1 MSREKLGEALTFNL
15 VSKIIQPLF
24 QILTSVLIIRVVGVD
39 LYGAYLFVIVFFGVV
54 SPLYE
59 LGLDAAL
66 MRYASEYIATN
77 NPGKIRTLTVNVL
90 KYKCIAWLLLS
101 FSIIILWHIIY
112 PDTVMAAVYMSLY
125 YLAGSFGTTFS
136 TVLETFY
143 EVKNIVLIG
152 IVATFLRF
160 ALIVSVVFLMPTVE
174 MLIMVG
180 IVPVSLTSILLYFKV
195 RERLHVIP
203 EGIHED
209 AGRIVKYSLSTMA
222 QSIAD
227 AVLVNRSE
235 VIFIGTYGTKSDVA
249 IYGTSYSLS
258 QRFLTFFQGFLG
270 GLGYIA
276 MTKIYVQNPSRL
288 REEIARMTKFIFLF
302 NIPILFWL
310 FINARFLMLLLYGSV
325 MLDAVTPFRILLL
338 IMLSSL
344 ISYPLK
350 VIISASEKMATY
362 TAISWVFVVVNI
374 ALDISL
380 ISRYGL
386 YGAILAVAIALLSQR
401 AVLFL
406 WIKRSF
412 GNFIP
417 GRSIGKC
424 LIATIPMIILL
435 SITQPLFQEVSV
447 HGVSLLAVLSLI
459 GVISYVFFI
468 RIMRVVSEEDKKALE
483 KLNIPIAKYVL
494 KCV

>member
-1 MSREKLGEALTFNL
+1 MSSEKLGEALTFNV

-24 QILTSVLIIRVVGVD
+24 HVLTSVLIIRVVGVD
-39 LYGAYLFVIVFFGVV
+39 LYGTYLFVTVFFGVL

-66 MRYASEYIATN
+66 MRYNSEYIATN

-90 KYKCIAWLLLS
+90 KYKCIAWLLVS
-101 FSIIILWHIIY
+101 FSLIIFWHIFY
-112 PDTVMAAVYMSLY
+112 PDMTMAAVYMSFY
-125 YLAGSFGTTFS
+125 FLAGSFGTTFS

-143 EVKNIVLIG
+143 EVKFPVLIG
-152 IVATFLRF
+152 MIANFLKF

-174 MLIMVG
+174 MLILVG
-180 IVPVSLTSILLYFKV
+180 IVPVSLSSVIFYFKL

-203 EGIHED
+203 EEIHED
-209 AGRIVKYSLSTMA
+209 TGRIVKYSLSTMA
-222 QSIAD
+222 RSIAN
-227 AVLVNRSE
+227 AILVNRSE

-249 IYGTSYSLS
+249 IYSTSYSLS
-258 QRFLTFFQGFLG
+258 QRFLTFIQGFLG
-270 GLGYIA
+270 GLGYIS
-276 MTKIYVQNPSRL
+276 MTKVYVQNPSRL
-288 REEIARMTKFIFLF
+288 KEEIARMTKFIFLF

-325 MLDAVTPFRILLL
+325 MLDAVTPFRLLLL

-344 ISYPLK
+344 VMYPLY
-350 VIISASEKMATY
+350 VIISAAEKMVTF
-362 TAISWVFVVVNI
+362 TVITWVFTVVNI
-374 ALDISL
+374 TLDIVL

-401 AVLFL
+401 AVLFI
-406 WIKRSF
+406 WIKRTF

-424 LIATIPMIILL
+424 LVASIPMIVLL

-447 HGVSLLAVLSLI
+447 PGVLLLAVLSLI
-459 GVISYVFFI
+459 GIISYAFFI
-468 RIMRVVSEEDKKALE
+468 RVAKVVSEEDKKVLE
-483 KLNIPIAKYVL
+483 KLNIPIVKYML
-494 KCV
+494 KWI